1 MFFTPGVTFA
11 AGDQVTAT
19 KLNNLVANAVPMS
32 FNRTHFDASTR
43 VISVAASETNGALSG
58 ELFYSTLSSYLAYHN
73 GSRFLRIAPLQ
84 EQEFTVASV
93 ASAGDVLIM
102 DTSADQQLQTTATD
116 DSPEVVGVLGEAV
129 STSPSSA
136 RVATS
141 GIVTV
146 NCSDAAV
153 SRGDYM
159 TTSSESAGKA
169 KGSSTPVDETF
180 GRALTAKATGSGSVV
195 VLLNP
200 LVNTNIVT
208 YEKTTASY
216 ATSTSTA
223 ALLSADV
230 WYDVPNAAVGASVTT
245 NGNSAMDIDFTTTVE
260 NALVSFKIENLRLT
274 ETGAGDFKGF
284 RFMLDGT
291 VFQTFAAEEGS
302 ANTLPSA
309 DGEQEV
315 IGPVAINQLTAGGHR
330 MILPEWTTLVEVP
343 TTGAHTIR
351 VQFLAGNST
360 NYTMSNGG
368 QTATLTTYEHYT

>member
-73 GSRFLRIAPLQ
+73 GSRFLRIAPNQ

-274 ETGAGDFKGF
+274 ETGTGDFKGI
-284 RFMLDGT
+284 RFLLDGT
-291 VFQTFAAEEGS
+291 AFQTFESDG
-302 ANTLPSA
+302 TGLLLPSA
-309 DGEQEV
+309 AGEQEV
-315 IGPVAINQLTAGGHR
+315 IGPVSIAAITGGDHR
-330 MILPEWTTLVEVP
+330 ITVPEWNGLVEVP

>member
-274 ETGAGDFKGF
+274 ETGTGDFKGI
-284 RFMLDGT
+284 RFLLDGT
-291 VFQTFAAEEGS
+291 AFQTFESDG
-302 ANTLPSA
+302 TGLLLPSA
-309 DGEQEV
+309 AGEQEV
-315 IGPVAINQLTAGGHR
+315 IGPVSIAAITGGDHR
-330 MILPEWTTLVEVP
+330 ITVPEWNGLVEVP